1 MNILGIG
8 AHPDDLEF
16 QCSGTLALFAQQGHK
31 VFMCHA
37 LNGNLGHE
45 EIPSGEL
52 RDIRRQE
59 AIDAAKVI
67 GAVSLTAD
75 IDDMSILETPETRLK
90 IVDIIRKAD
99 PDLIITHPPNDY
111 HPDHFITGK
120 VTFSASFASTLPQLV
135 TEEINNGK
143 VTPIYYM
150 DTLGGVDSNPD
161 EYVDITD
168 VMEIKKE
175 MLECHKSQISWM
187 KEHHKTDLMEFMV
200 SIARFRG
207 IQCDVKYA
215 EGFKR
220 LAVWGRQTT
229 KRLLP

>member
-45 EIPSGEL
+45 EIPRDEL
-52 RDIRRQE
+52 RNIRRQE
-59 AIDAAKVI
+59 AINAAKVI

-75 IDDMSILETPETRLK
+75 IDDMSILEIPETRLK
-90 IVDIIRKAD
+90 IVDIIRKAN
-99 PDLIITHPPNDY
+99 PDLIITHAPNDY

-120 VTFSASFASTLPQLV
+120 VAFHASFASTLPQLV
-135 TEEINNGK
+135 TEENNNGK

-150 DTLGGVDSNPD
+150 DTLAGVNSHPD

-168 VMEIKKE
+168 VMELKKE
-175 MLECHKSQISWM
+175 MLASHKSQISWI
-187 KEHHKTDLMEFMV
+187 KEHHKTDMMEFMV

-215 EGFKR
+215 EGFKK
-220 LAVWGRQTT
+220 LAVWGRLTT
-229 KRLLP
+229 KRMLP